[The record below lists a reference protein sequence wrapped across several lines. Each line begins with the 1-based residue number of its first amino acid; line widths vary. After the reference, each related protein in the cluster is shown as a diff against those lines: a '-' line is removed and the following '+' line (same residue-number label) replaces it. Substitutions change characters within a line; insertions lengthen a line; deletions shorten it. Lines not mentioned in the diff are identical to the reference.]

1 MKKIA
6 FANMPYMT
14 NMNVCG
20 HKVKVAVLKDGRTR
34 EKVVALVQDLVA
46 DEGLTFSLAGL
57 DKLFKGELP
66 KRDPGKIMSSLAK
79 VLGLSVSDFAESEAQ
94 SA

>member
-14 NMNVCG
+14 NMN
-20 HKVKVAVLKDGRTR
+20 